1 MSTRVSL
8 RPERLEAL
16 AETTVAV
23 HEALATRAGWLA
35 DAWDAYRAANAAEWR
50 FDFGDLPGL
59 MQAWGESLA
68 ALGAWAGEVA
78 AAARDL
84 DEDGGDVHRFGEP
97 DLYRALDRDDR
108 AVIDAHDDRTL
119 TVDWG
124 EPDDPP
130 EWIEDLRGMAI
141 VVPGGTHPGGSEVP
155 AWRGEFEAMS
165 DQVGDMGE
173 VLDGTAVA
181 FVSGRGA
188 SAAWRP
194 GTPALLG
201 VLASPRALGA
211 ASQVF
216 TVGSAGIG
224 GFGAAVDQWLG
235 DSRSMN
241 YSDTEMAARTG
252 ARFAGTATA
261 SALGSVGGGG
271 LASFACGPGAPVCA
285 TVVVV
290 GTGLLAAA
298 GGDWL
303 FDRLLP
309 GPGPAEHD
317 PDQVYD
323 EIAGRA
329 PGWRLA
335 DLSDGERDAFNALGE
350 VSADVPSGLGERH
363 EFYDTPTFEPAMAE
377 EYDLPDAWVAER
389 HGDLAALRARQAR
402 GDDLSPL
409 DRAVLLLADGAEAVP
424 AG

>member
-1 MSTRVSL
+1 M
-8 RPERLEAL
+8 
-16 AETTVAV
+16 
-23 HEALATRAGWLA
+23 AT
-35 DAWDAYRAANAAEWR
+35 
-50 FDFGDLPGL
+50 
-59 MQAWGESLA
+59 
-68 ALGAWAGEVA
+68 
-78 AAARDL
+78 
-84 DEDGGDVHRFGEP
+84 
-97 DLYRALDRDDR
+97 
-108 AVIDAHDDRTL
+108 
-119 TVDWG
+119 
-124 EPDDPP
+124 
-130 EWIEDLRGMAI
+130 
-141 VVPGGTHPGGSEVP
+141 VVPGGVHPGGGDVP
-155 AWRGEFEAMS
+155 AWRDGYEAMS
-165 DQVGDMGE
+165 DEVGDMGD

-241 YSDTEMAARTG
+241 YSDTELVARSG
-252 ARFAGTATA
+252 ARFAGTATFA
-261 SALGSVGGGG
+261 VGGSVAGGG

-290 GTGLLAAA
+290 GTGLLVAA

-303 FDRLLP
+303 FDQLLP
-309 GPGPAEHD
+309 GPDPAEHD

-335 DLSDGERDAFNALGE
+335 DLSDGERDAVNALGD
-350 VSADVPSGLGERH
+350 VSNGVPSGLGERH
-363 EFYDTPTFEPAMAE
+363 EFYDTPTFEPEMAE
-377 EYDLPDAWVAER
+377 EYDLPDAWVAEH
-389 HGDLAALRARQAR
+389 HGDLAALRVREERGDVSVTDRAARLLVDGATDAELAALRARQAR
-402 GDDLSPL
+402 GDDLSL
-409 DRAVLLLADGAEAVP
+409 VDRAVVALADRAEAVP